1 MKKFDKID
9 ILMLCIIII
18 THLITAGA
26 VTLFVFILIDSIA
39 QRQVM
44 NIILSSCG
52 IVAFL
57 YIALA
62 PVIGIVI
69 DKIKEGRKR

>member
-1 MKKFDKID
+1 MKLDKID
-9 ILMLCIIII
+9 VLMLLILII
-18 THLITAGA
+18 THLIIAGA

-62 PVIGIVI
+62 PAIGVII
-69 DKIKEGRKR
+69 DKIKDGRKR